1 MPTILLDILKEH
13 GISLEKNGQMRN
25 SVDVLEDFYLKI
37 SAHEYNR
44 IIKTISETETI
55 KGHIFD
61 QARNKPY
68 E

>member
-1 MPTILLDILKEH
+1 MSKILPDILKEH
-13 GISLEKNGQMRN
+13 GISLEKDGQMRN
-25 SVDVLEDFYLKI
+25 PVDVLEDFYLKI

-44 IIKTISETETI
+44 IIEKISETEKI

>member
-13 GISLEKNGQMRN
+13 GISLEKDGQMRN
-25 SVDVLEDFYLKI
+25 PVDVLEDFYLKI

-44 IIKTISETETI
+44 IIETISQTEQV